1 MQKIEVVLD
10 SVRDE
15 ILKFYDEKVW
25 HFLTINGVGLDDEK
39 LEVQWIFSKY
49 EAMDEVVIY
58 FANIDYKDVVPSV
71 VDIVPSAIIS
81 QRELVDMFGIEV
93 EGSDKGLYLDEDS
106 LQMPLSSCRMKQL
119 DDLREQKNG

>member
-1 MQKIEVVLD
+1 MQKIEVDLAD
-10 SVRDE
+10 IRDE
-15 ILKFYDEKVW
+15 IQKFYDEKVW
-25 HFLTINGVGLDDEK
+25 HFLTLNGVGLDDEK

-49 EAMDEVVIY
+49 KSMDEVVIY
-58 FANIDYKDVVPSV
+58 FANIKYSDVVPTI

-81 QRELVDMFGIEV
+81 QRELVDMFGVEV

-119 DDLREQKNG
+119 DDLREQK